1 MYLDSYSAGE
11 RLRRLKQRARA
22 SAKREARHD
31 RRRYKRA
38 AAPNGVA
45 VGSGD
50 DVALSLDRRR
60 APRCAVASTELL
72 LRRIGGFNF
81 EVSLSDVSTGGCR
94 VELVEACEPGED
106 VITRFPDLEALGAWV
121 RWTSGMMA
129 GVEFIRPIHPA
140 VFDALLTRLA
150 SDLPPRA

>member
-60 APRCAVASTELL
+60 APRCAVASTD
-72 LRRIGGFNF
+72 GFNF

-140 VFDALLTRLA
+140 EFDALLTRLA